1 MAIDKTGISS
11 LETGAPDITYT
22 GDEGPQDPR
31 TMSDIDKIILEHWL
45 QQGGSYGD
53 TIPEEF
59 KLEIIKMYGLDKMA
73 SAQDM
78 AGGGIARIGF
88 ANGRWADP
96 GMSPG
101 TSRSQAPAGGATV
114 GGSGTSGAAERYQ
127 AAAARAATQRTNA
140 LQRSR
145 GAVGR
150 PITDPTVD
158 ASNVPPSMRG
168 GADDALW
175 TPESD
180 ASLEKTTPIKDAI
193 NWVNETR
200 YDLAK
205 FTQGPWTYDKRKRF
219 INSLSDRDKRK
230 LGYNFN
236 VDWDDLDEEE
246 KERLMSYDVYNDLLD
261 YGYRDWLDKDYE
273 SKFGPRGGEG
283 EGMIN
288 PGAYMGYPSY
298 EAWLAAQAQGGIG
311 GIDTTPETE
320 TETETAAA
328 TTSDPFQVASLSA
341 ADLDRIYGT
350 SIPTTGTLG
359 WTRPSPNILQHQ
371 FVADGGR
378 IGYAYGGDVRQN
390 YGLGKLVKKAFK
402 SIGKVAKSPM
412 GKMALM
418 AGLGGLGG
426 FGPAAG
432 LKGSALGKFLIGT
445 GLPTGPVDAGPST
458 GLLGKMLLNKGTGWS
473 MANISPWKA
482 IGGLSALGGLYTA
495 MDPGDEE
502 EPDWLRRWRADK
514 AAADAYWG
522 SRFEDAFADGGRIG
536 YQGGGDLARRL
547 SELIKKANAGTITPQ
562 EEHEM
567 EQLEIMLDY
576 GPGEAQGGRIGAQE
590 GGLMQMAD
598 LDSVK
603 DGYSRLI
610 FGKPLEDLT
619 EDEIIELEIILKD
632 KLGGPFTQKEMPQP
646 DRAMA
651 QEGGLMDLGGME
663 KDYRNEGGFVP
674 IGGQERADDVPA
686 RLSKNEFV
694 FTADAVRNAGGGDID
709 KGAEIMENVM
719 ENLEK
724 GGKVSE
730 DSQGLEGARD
740 MFATS
745 QRLEGVL

>member
-78 AGGGIARIGF
+78 AGGGIARLGY
-88 ANGRWADP
+88 ANGQRVGFRVGKGA
-96 GMSPG
+96 GMEK
-101 TSRSQAPAGGATV
+101 TSDTGMAAKSAPDRSHDRGGQQHQA
-114 GGSGTSGAAERYQ
+114 Q
-127 AAAARAATQRTNA
+127 AAAVQAQRQRA
-140 LQRSR
+140 LESMSVPR
-145 GAVGR
+145 GQETISPETRVV
-150 PITDPTVD
+150 TD
-158 ASNVPPSMRG
+158 SYGNVLPGYTGP
-168 GADDALW
+168 
-175 TPESD
+175 
-180 ASLEKTTPIKDAI
+180 EKTTPIKDVLDS
-193 NWVNETR
+193 VNKTR

-328 TTSDPFQVASLSA
+328 TTTTSDPFQVASLSA

-724 GGKVSE
+724 GGNISE
-730 DSQGLEGARD
+730 ESQGLEGARN

>member
-78 AGGGIARIGF
+78 AGGGIARVGF
-88 ANGRWADP
+88 RYGYGA
-96 GMSPG
+96 
-101 TSRSQAPAGGATV
+101 SQEHYEKAQ
-114 GGSGTSGAAERYQ
+114 EKQ
-127 AAAARAATQRTNA
+127 AAASQ
-140 LQRSR
+140 
-145 GAVGR
+145 
-150 PITDPTVD
+150 
-158 ASNVPPSMRG
+158 ASHDRG
-168 GADDALW
+168 GQQHQAQAAAVQAQRQRALESMSVPRGQE
-175 TPESD
+175 TISPETRVVTDSYGNV
-180 ASLEKTTPIKDAI
+180 LPGYTGPEKTTPIKDVLDS
-193 NWVNETR
+193 VNKTR

-320 TETETAAA
+320 TGTETAAA
-328 TTSDPFQVASLSA
+328 TTTTSDPFQVASLSA

-371 FVADGGR
+371 FVADGGI

-390 YGLGKLVKKAFK
+390 YGLGKLVKKITK
-402 SIGKVAKSPM
+402 GAKKALKNPIISS
-412 GKMALM
+412 ALM
-418 AGLGGLGG
+418 AFGL
-426 FGPAAG
+426 P
-432 LKGSALGKFLIGT
+432 SLGKFGAAKGWFGPKNFMSVLGNRGWKTALMGT
-445 GLPTGPVDAGPST
+445 GGDENLSSFVPNILSRAGKNPLPWIAG
-458 GLLGKMLLNKGTGWS
+458 
-473 MANISPWKA
+473 A
-482 IGGLSALGGLYTA
+482 SALGGLYTA

-514 AAADAYWG
+514 AAADAYWDP
-522 SRFEDAFADGGRIG
+522 RFEDAFADGGRIG
-536 YQGGGDLARRL
+536 YAGGGNYANRL
-547 SELIKKANAGTITPQ
+547 SELIKKFNAGTITPEEENEMEQLEIMLDYGPGEKDGGRIGYQGGGDLAHRLSELIKKSNAGTITPQ

-576 GPGEAQGGRIGAQE
+576 GPGEAQGGRIG
-590 GGLMQMAD
+590 
-598 LDSVK
+598 
-603 DGYSRLI
+603 
-610 FGKPLEDLT
+610 
-619 EDEIIELEIILKD
+619 
-632 KLGGPFTQKEMPQP
+632 
-646 DRAMA
+646 A

-724 GGKVSE
+724 GGNISE
-730 DSQGLEGARD
+730 ESQGLEGARN
-740 MFATS
+740 MFATA